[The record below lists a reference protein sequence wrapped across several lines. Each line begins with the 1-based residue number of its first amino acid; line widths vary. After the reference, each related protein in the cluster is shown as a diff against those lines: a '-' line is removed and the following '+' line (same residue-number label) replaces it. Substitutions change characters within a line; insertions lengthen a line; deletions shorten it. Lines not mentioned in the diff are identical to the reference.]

1 MSILIGVFVICL
13 TCCADKNVK
22 DFLMGKKECYKCVYE
37 RKINKENS
45 KPKINKCRVCTK
57 NCSEHRWVYCSKKCA
72 EIGELK
78 QNREYWFNVIK
89 SV

>member
-1 MSILIGVFVICL
+1 MICVTCLI
-13 TCCADKNVK
+13 DRKND
-22 DFLMGKKECYKCVYE
+22 DFLMKSKECYKCVYE
-37 RKINKENS
+37 RKNNKEIS
-45 KPKINKCRVCTK
+45 KSKINKCRVCTK

-78 QNREYWFNVIK
+78 QNKEYWFNMIK

>member
-1 MSILIGVFVICL
+1 MICF
-13 TCCADKNVK
+13 TCLVDRNDK
-22 DFLMGKKECYKCVYE
+22 DFLMGSTECYKCVYE
-37 RKINKENS
+37 KKNVMEKS

-57 NCSEHRWVYCSKKCA
+57 NCSKHRWVYCSKKCA

-78 QNREYWFNVIK
+78 QNKEYWFNMIR